1 MAIAA
6 GVNKS
11 VRIKKESVFGTAPG
25 ATGAVLLRR
34 VTSGIDLVKD
44 TYESAEIVSTFQRS
58 DFRHGTR
65 RVEGSIDGELSP
77 GTYQLLLAAALRK
90 DFVAGA
96 TTGAITT
103 VTAAVGPPGTFTRSA
118 GSYLTDGFK
127 VGDIVRWTGWAT
139 GGTNNNARNYRIT
152 VLTATVMTVTGL
164 LDEVVAA
171 KASGDSVTCTVVG
184 KKSFTPATGH
194 TNDSFSVEHWFSDV
208 ALSELFTGCR
218 VRSLGVRLPATG
230 LGTLTIGLLGQNI
243 TTAGAA
249 YYTSPTAAPTT
260 GIVAAV
266 NGALRFGGSDIATVT
281 GIELNLDGGMTTEA
295 VVGSNQS
302 PDVFP
307 GIVAVSGQVT
317 VLFENATLRDL
328 FLDETEAELWSYL
341 RLSSAINSDFL
352 SFHLP
357 RIKLG
362 GAQKSDGLQGLVQTM
377 PFTALYN
384 SAGGSGLAGE
394 ATTLTI
400 QDSTL

>member
-1 MAIAA
+1 
-6 GVNKS
+6 
-11 VRIKKESVFGTAPG
+11 
-25 ATGAVLLRR
+25 
-34 VTSGIDLVKD
+34 
-44 TYESAEIVSTFQRS
+44 
-58 DFRHGTR
+58 
-65 RVEGSIDGELSP
+65 
-77 GTYQLLLAAALRK
+77 
-90 DFVAGA
+90 
-96 TTGAITT
+96 
-103 VTAAVGPPGTFTRSA
+103 
-118 GSYLTDGFK
+118 
-127 VGDIVRWTGWAT
+127 
-139 GGTNNNARNYRIT
+139 

-394 ATTLTI
+394 ATTLQV